1 MQKKKKEDYTS
12 HKLKKK
18 VCFFT
23 TLPSFY
29 ADTQQHEKQTDKHRL
44 SHWYIVNNTSMCPF

>member
-1 MQKKKKEDYTS
+1 MQKKKEDYTS